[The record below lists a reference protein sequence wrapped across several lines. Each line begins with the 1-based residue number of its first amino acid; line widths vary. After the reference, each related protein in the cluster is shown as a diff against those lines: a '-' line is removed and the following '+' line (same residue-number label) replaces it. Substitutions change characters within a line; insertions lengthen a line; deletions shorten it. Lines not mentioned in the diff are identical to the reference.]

1 MTVDELAAAVGVR
14 PGWRDLAECRGQDP
28 NLFHPEKT
36 DAAGRAAALE
46 FCARCPVMEE
56 CRAEVLGRDE
66 NPVGIIGGLSEK
78 QRRVL
83 RRELVWSLP
92 AVCSGAGC
100 DAEVPRGPSGR
111 PHRFCGPCEATHRA
125 ERQRRTREIRRL
137 EGAA

>member
-28 NLFHPEKT
+28 NLFHPEPH

-46 FCARCPVMEE
+46 FCARCPVEGE

-83 RRELVWSLP
+83 RREVFWSLP
-92 AVCSGAGC
+92 AVCSGCGVG
-100 DAEVPRGPSGR
+100 VPRGPSGR
-111 PHRFCGPCEATHRA
+111 PHRFCGPCEAA
-125 ERQRRTREIRRL
+125 DSALRRRRSREVRRL